1 MNSFRTPHSA
11 FRIPAMVDP
20 HVHLR
25 DLDWRHKAT
34 FRSETEA
41 AIAGGYWAVLDMP
54 NTPPATISPAA
65 LDTKLEAIASQAV
78 CDWGLYYGA
87 SSSDNSADYP
97 HVESKVCGLKIY
109 NNPTTGDLWIDDQAI
124 REVHFREW
132 PGNKPIAVH
141 AEGDTV
147 REVLELVRKY
157 RKRTHFCHI
166 SMAVEMEMLTA
177 AKEAGLPVT
186 IGVCPHHLYLT
197 RDDEGKLGAL
207 GRMKPPLQTAAD
219 RDALWKAISM
229 GVVDV
234 IESDHAPHTLEE
246 KASDNPPHGV
256 PGLET
261 TLPLM
266 LLAVKE
272 GRVAIEQVVKLV
284 ADNPRRIWGL
294 TWPPDTYALI
304 DMEATYVIE
313 RSRLHTACG
322 WSPFEGM
329 RTGGTV
335 RETWIRG
342 HKVYDG
348 ERVLVEP
355 GWGRNLL

>member
-1 MNSFRTPHSA
+1 
-11 FRIPAMVDP
+11 MVDP

-41 AIAGGYWAVLDMP
+41 AVAGGYWAVLDMP
-54 NTPPATISPAA
+54 NTPPATITPDA
-65 LDTKLEAIASQAV
+65 LGVKLEAIGRQAV

-87 SSSDNSADYP
+87 SSTDNSADYARIE
-97 HVESKVCGLKIY
+97 VRVCGLKIY
-109 NNPTTGDLWIDDQAI
+109 NNPTTGDLWIEDQGM
-124 REVHFREW
+124 REVHFKAW

-141 AEGDTV
+141 AEGNTV
-147 REVLELVRKY
+147 REVMALVRKY

-166 SMAVEMEMLTA
+166 SMADEIELLRE
-177 AKEAGLPVT
+177 AKEEGLPVT
-186 IGVCPHHLYLT
+186 VGVCPHHLYLT
-197 RDDEGKLGAL
+197 RDDEHTLGAL
-207 GRMKPPLQTAAD
+207 ARMKPPLQTAAD
-219 RDALWKAISM
+219 RDALWLGISA
-229 GVVDV
+229 GIVDV

-246 KASDNPPHGV
+246 KSSDKPPHGV

-261 TLPLM
+261 TLPVM

-272 GRVAIEQVVKLV
+272 GRLSIEHLVKLV
-284 ADNPRRIWGL
+284 SDNPRRIWGL
-294 TWPPDTYALI
+294 TCPPDTYTLV
-304 DMEATYVIE
+304 DTEATWVIE

-335 RETWIRG
+335 RETWIRRQ
-342 HKVYDG
+342 KVYDG
-348 ERVLVEP
+348 ESVLVED
-355 GWGRNLL
+355 GYGKNLFDRGT

>member
-1 MNSFRTPHSA
+1 MNPLRTPHSA
-11 FRIPAMVDP
+11 LRIPGMVDP

-34 FRSETEA
+34 FKSETEA
-41 AIAGGYWAVLDMP
+41 AVAGGYWAVLDMP
-54 NTPPATISPAA
+54 NTPPSTISPGA
-65 LDTKLEAIASQAV
+65 LDMKLEAIAGQSV
-78 CDWGLYYGA
+78 CDWGVYYGA
-87 SSSDNSADYP
+87 SSADNTSDYP
-97 HVESKVCGLKIY
+97 QVAERVCGLKIY
-109 NNPTTGDLWIDDQAI
+109 NNPTTGDLWVESQAM

-132 PGNKPIAVH
+132 PGAKPIAVH

-147 REVLELVRKY
+147 REVLALVRKY

-166 SMAVEMEMLTA
+166 SMAQEIDMLAA
-177 AKEAGLPVT
+177 AKEEGLPVT
-186 IGVCPHHLYLT
+186 VGVCPHHLYLT
-197 RDDEGKLGAL
+197 RDDEMTLGAL

-219 RDALWKAISM
+219 RDALWFAIST
-229 GVVDV
+229 GIIDV

-246 KASDNPPHGV
+246 KGSVNPPHGV

-272 GRVAIEQVVKLV
+272 GRITLEQVITLV
-284 ADNPRRIWGL
+284 ADNPRRIWEL
-294 TWPPDTYALI
+294 PCPPDTYALV
-304 DMEATYVIE
+304 DMDATYVIG

-348 ERVLVEP
+348 ERILVEP
-355 GWGRNLL
+355 GWGQSLF